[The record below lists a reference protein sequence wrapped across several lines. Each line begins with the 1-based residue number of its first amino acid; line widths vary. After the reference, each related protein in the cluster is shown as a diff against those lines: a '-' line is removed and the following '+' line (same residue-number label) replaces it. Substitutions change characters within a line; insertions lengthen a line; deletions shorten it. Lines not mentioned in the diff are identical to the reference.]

1 LKGRGWGEGGRGGE
15 EGLPLPVR
23 KTVRLVL
30 IFNETAVL
38 FMMFFFGF
46 DLRCVQCTTV
56 YTRIPVK

>member
-1 LKGRGWGEGGRGGE
+1 LKGRGWGEAGRGGE

-38 FMMFFFGF
+38 FMMNK
-46 DLRCVQCTTV
+46 V
-56 YTRIPVK
+56 